1 MNFNL
6 IGYLLFAFVTSVTPG
21 PNNLMLFSYG
31 RTYGIRESRGLM
43 LGIFLGFYA
52 MLCLSGYG
60 IAKIITGSPAAEI
73 VLKIAGSLWMLYLA
87 FLLTDISLDG
97 EKREGRKIGFRYAF
111 AQQFVN
117 SKAWVMAVSGAS
129 AFMPKFSNIHANVFL
144 FASIFAV
151 VGIPCM
157 VIWLKLGDLI
167 AKLIKSD
174 KANRIVGYSLFSL
187 MLVTIAT
194 IWIK

>member
-6 IGYLLFAFVTSVTPG
+6 IGYLLFASVTSITPG

-31 RTYGIRESRGLM
+31 KTYGIYESRKLM
-43 LGIFLGFYA
+43 GGIFLGFYI
-52 MLCLSGYG
+52 MLYLSGYG
-60 IAKIITGSPAAEI
+60 IAKIITSSQTGELI
-73 VLKIAGSLWMLYLA
+73 LKIAGSLWMFYLA
-87 FLLTDISLDG
+87 FILSKLSMEMDIR
-97 EKREGRKIGFRYAF
+97 KKPKIGFRQAF

-117 SKAWVMAVSGAS
+117 SKAWIMAVTGAS
-129 AFMPKFSNIHANVFL
+129 AFMPQFSNIHVNVFL
-144 FASIFAV
+144 FASIFAL

-157 VIWLKLGDLI
+157 LVWLKMGDVI
-167 AKLIKSD
+167 AKIITSE
-174 KANRIVGYSLFSL
+174 KANRMVGYTMFSL